1 MRRAPPPR
9 ALLAIVALAL
19 PFVVIGAVAPEHAG
33 GPGPA
38 AGPGTDVA
46 AGPGQPGPGTAP
58 DRPDAGP
65 AAAAAAAGPYALD
78 GVVVDRAG
86 QAVADAEVSVRL
98 ELGPGVRGAAAAT
111 VAPLITTRTGADGA
125 FVLAGLAA
133 GRHHVI
139 VRGGALFP
147 SEVRFVAVP
156 AEPLRV
162 VVARQ
167 VSVRGRVVDGARPV
181 AAAEVELVGAG
192 LSGRRVV
199 QADAGGAFEFPSLP
213 EGTYRLRAL
222 RGDLASRTEPVPRLG
237 PGPHPDV
244 VLVAGQA
251 AIVVGN
257 VVDADTGAGVA
268 AAVELRSLE
277 DDGELARY
285 GVSGSDGV
293 VRIEGVLHG
302 RWIAQAWAPGLLD
315 QDAVELDAGRGLVRI
330 EVARGAVLSGR
341 VVGPDGR
348 PVAGATIRVESA
360 GDGGAG
366 AASAQI
372 EADRLAR
379 FTGAGAGG
387 GAGPVDQPL
396 AAFEPRGELGVMRG
410 PIPFPP
416 PPGARIGAPIEASLG
431 APGPGVVGRAPPP
444 PPLTPVVASTWI
456 SDSDGRFRAAGVG
469 PGRVVVRVSAVGF
482 ADGVSR
488 PVAASPPD
496 ELSGLEVTLA
506 RGRYLVGRILDDRGD
521 VVVGAILTARTGA
534 GALDH
539 VTDSSGA
546 YRIGPLQ
553 GTVELAVTAFRR
565 VGVSLVVDLDR
576 EDASGPDRDEVRRDL
591 TLALADRELIGEV
604 VDPAGLPVVGAQ
616 IVVVA
621 GAAAGRAAVSTAA
634 GFRLTGLPAGPVE
647 LRVEHA
653 DYPSAQ
659 ASTSTDERPRLT
671 LRWGG
676 GVTVQVHDRA
686 TGAPLVGVTVEA
698 TGPGPRRQVATDPR
712 GWATLAAL
720 PAGTWTLRVASAGYL
735 PSERRIDVAAG
746 TGLGAIT
753 VDGVELTVE
762 RGAHLAGLVRDRRG
776 ERVAG
781 AEVVAQ
787 RADGS
792 GASARGRSN
801 ADGEFHLRDAPTG
814 TIRVEARAGG
824 GAGATT
830 LEVRPGDEQFALVID
845 LQ

>member
-1 MRRAPPPR
+1 M
-9 ALLAIVALAL
+9 
-19 PFVVIGAVAPEHAG
+19 
-33 GPGPA
+33 
-38 AGPGTDVA
+38 
-46 AGPGQPGPGTAP
+46 
-58 DRPDAGP
+58 
-65 AAAAAAAGPYALD
+65 
-78 GVVVDRAG
+78 
-86 QAVADAEVSVRL
+86 
-98 ELGPGVRGAAAAT
+98 
-111 VAPLITTRTGADGA
+111 
-125 FVLAGLAA
+125 
-133 GRHHVI
+133 
-139 VRGGALFP
+139 
-147 SEVRFVAVP
+147 
-156 AEPLRV
+156 
-162 VVARQ
+162 
-167 VSVRGRVVDGARPV
+167 
-181 AAAEVELVGAG
+181 
-192 LSGRRVV
+192 
-199 QADAGGAFEFPSLP
+199 
-213 EGTYRLRAL
+213 
-222 RGDLASRTEPVPRLG
+222 
-237 PGPHPDV
+237 
-244 VLVAGQA
+244 
-251 AIVVGN
+251 
-257 VVDADTGAGVA
+257 
-268 AAVELRSLE
+268 
-277 DDGELARY
+277 
-285 GVSGSDGV
+285 
-293 VRIEGVLHG
+293 
-302 RWIAQAWAPGLLD
+302 
-315 QDAVELDAGRGLVRI
+315 
-330 EVARGAVLSGR
+330 
-341 VVGPDGR
+341 
-348 PVAGATIRVESA
+348 
-360 GDGGAG
+360 
-366 AASAQI
+366 
-372 EADRLAR
+372 
-379 FTGAGAGG
+379 
-387 GAGPVDQPL
+387 
-396 AAFEPRGELGVMRG
+396 
-410 PIPFPP
+410 
-416 PPGARIGAPIEASLG
+416 
-431 APGPGVVGRAPPP
+431 
-444 PPLTPVVASTWI
+444 
-456 SDSDGRFRAAGVG
+456 
-469 PGRVVVRVSAVGF
+469 VRVSAVGF

-521 VVVGAILTARTGA
+521 VVVGATLTARTGA